1 MGRAARCSPF
11 LMPENLEIAMDD
23 VPPLGEDQPAGKV
36 SNEEFRMLLQLET
49 SLLGWLRTSLA
60 LMGFGFVIARFGL
73 FLREIAHVNEIALQ
87 PHTWLTAVNT
97 GAGTALIVLGIVVL
111 LIAVRNHQQTVQRL
125 HRGELTLPS
134 RWSMSVIVSL
144 LLAALGMGMAIYLA
158 IV

>member
-1 MGRAARCSPF
+1 MPGR
-11 LMPENLEIAMDD
+11 LESAMDD
-23 VPPLGEDQPAGKV
+23 VPPMGEFPPAGKV

-73 FLREIAHVNEIALQ
+73 FLREIATVNQIAIH
-87 PHTWLTAVNT
+87 PHSWLTAVNT
-97 GAGTALIVLGIVVL
+97 LTGTALIVLGIVVL
-111 LIAVRNHQQTVQRL
+111 LIAVRNHQLTVERL

-134 RWSMSVIVSL
+134 RWSLSVIVSL

-158 IV
+158 VV